1 MANPKSTRPTAAEA
15 VTHSPLFTEEKAR
28 EGARLCARLGVANL
42 ARAINHTDDG
52 DIEWKYSDEVQQRF
66 FELAAEMVALVE
78 RGEVFENPQH
88 AQWRRARAAKHDH
101 AVQQLIRKASQKTRI
116 R

>member
-1 MANPKSTRPTAAEA
+1 MAKSKSTPLASVDA

-28 EGARLCARLGVANL
+28 EGAHLYARLGVANL
-42 ARAINHTDDG
+42 ARALNHTDDG
-52 DIEWKYSDEVQQRF
+52 DIEWKYSDEVQERF
-66 FELAAEMVALVE
+66 IELASEMVALVE

-88 AQWRRARAAKHDH
+88 AQWRLARAAKRDL
-101 AVQQLIRKASQKTRI
+101 AVQQLIRKASRKTRI